1 MGEWDAHKQQ
11 RRALRVTERTA
22 GSHGGQSEMNTR
34 PFCCLQWD
42 LLLGLAQMTQV
53 FTTEPQTEMSWFG
66 A

>member
-1 MGEWDAHKQQ
+1 MGEWDAHEQQ
-11 RRALRVTERTA
+11 RRALSVTEHTA

-42 LLLGLAQMTQV
+42 LLLGLAQMTQIK
-53 FTTEPQTEMSWFG
+53 MSWFG